1 LFLDYAM
8 RKTAELRR
16 DASETTPPIL
26 HLADEAADIFKSPN
40 KRLAQSMEATLD
52 EQIRK
57 GRSLSIGFVLS
68 SQSAGDIPERIRH
81 NLNSVLIFR
90 HRQPGILRDI
100 LPEMSDATRQIAA
113 RLQPGE
119 ALVQLFKT
127 NGLSRCRMWQSPAKL
142 HKPRVR

>member
-1 LFLDYAM
+1 
-8 RKTAELRR
+8 
-16 DASETTPPIL
+16 
-26 HLADEAADIFKSPN
+26 
-40 KRLAQSMEATLD
+40 MEGTVD
-52 EQIRK
+52 EQVRK

-90 HRQPGILRDI
+90 HRQPKILQDI
-100 LPEMSDATRQIAA
+100 LPEVNDATRQIAA

-127 NGLSRCRMWQSPAKL
+127 NGLSRCRMWQSPARL
-142 HKPRVR
+142 HKPKVR